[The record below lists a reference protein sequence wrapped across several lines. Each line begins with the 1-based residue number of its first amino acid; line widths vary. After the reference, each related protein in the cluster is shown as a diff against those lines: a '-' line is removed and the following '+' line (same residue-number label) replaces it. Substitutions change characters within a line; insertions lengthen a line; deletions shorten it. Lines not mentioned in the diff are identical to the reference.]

1 MRRTL
6 VAGAL
11 PALAISV
18 AWLRI
23 EDPRQVG
30 QALAVVALAVG
41 PALLPR
47 GWQRGLAA
55 VAAAAGVSWI
65 AFREQPWE
73 ILPFRDERVLGP
85 IADAAGYGIGDFY
98 GVVLPFEPERNPEM
112 HALVLAAIFGFVL
125 AACLL
130 VATRRPVG
138 AAAVTVAG
146 VGWPATLV
154 GGQAVAVGALGLA
167 GALSIPL
174 ILRVRSAPALVVGAA
189 TAAVVVAG
197 AAWASSATTVA
208 REAALNWE
216 AWDIRGAP
224 VQATSVR
231 FVWESN
237 YDGIR
242 FPPTK
247 TVVLTVEG
255 PDRARYWRTSTLDLF
270 TDDHWFEDLLWLN
283 RVKGA
288 TDTMALEARDPV
300 GGVVRRERALLD
312 RLAPP
317 RAANQEN
324 WLEQEIEVRAL
335 VDDHLAAAGTPVA
348 IDARRLGTVFVLSGG
363 VLRVRDPIGRGQR
376 YRVWSYAPDP
386 APAALSASKPRYP
399 AVTARYL
406 RVDGRSFPAFG
417 LSGRE
422 TVVRGMFADPAYAPF
437 VSYRPVYRAAR
448 RVVGSAQTPYAA
460 VLALEAWFRQRG
472 GFVYDERPPRIAGR
486 PLVQFVTRT
495 KAGYCQ
501 HFAGAMAVMLR
512 MLGIP
517 ARVAVGFTSG
527 TLRDGKWIVTDH
539 EAHAWVEVWFAGQG
553 WVPFDPTP
561 GRGTFGGNYSFASDS
576 EEAVAA
582 LRRGELS
589 DSTDAAERERP
600 DSADILRDGS
610 FAADRGP
617 SLFGLA
623 LAVGALWALAVGVGK
638 AVVRRTRYLTRD
650 PRRAAT
656 ASRWELE
663 EFLRDQGIAVPPS
676 ATLDDLRRAVG
687 VELGLDGRS
696 FASAAGR
703 ARFGRPDQADRDADT
718 ARRELRALL
727 RRVRRELSVWARL
740 RGFVSLRSL
749 RGGWQA

>member
-6 VAGAL
+6 AASAL

-18 AWLRI
+18 GWLRV
-23 EDPRQVG
+23 EDPRRAGEV
-30 QALAVVALAVG
+30 LAVVALAVG
-41 PALLPR
+41 AGLPR
-47 GWQRGLAA
+47 SVWQRALGATL
-55 VAAAAGVSWI
+55 AAAGAAWV
-65 AFREQPWE
+65 AFGAQPWE
-73 ILPFRDERVLGP
+73 LIPFRDERVLGP
-85 IADAAGYGIGDFY
+85 IANAVGYGITDFY
-98 GVVLPFEPERNPEM
+98 GVLLPLEPERNPEM

-125 AACLL
+125 GTSLL
-130 VATRRPVG
+130 VAARRPVG
-138 AAAVTVAG
+138 AAAVAVAG
-146 VGWPATLV
+146 AGWPATLV
-154 GGQAVAVGALGLA
+154 GGEAVAIGALSLA

-174 ILRVRSAPALVVGAA
+174 ILRVRSGPSLVAGAA
-189 TAAVVVAG
+189 AAALVVAG
-197 AAWASSATTVA
+197 AAWASAATSVA

-224 VQATSVR
+224 PQATSVR

-270 TDDHWFEDLLWLN
+270 TDDHWIDGLFWLG
-283 RVKGA
+283 RVEGVS
-288 TDTMALEARDPV
+288 DALS
-300 GGVVRRERALLD
+300 LD
-312 RLAPP
+312 RLTPP
-317 RAANQEN
+317 RAARRES
-324 WLEQEIEVRAL
+324 WLEQRIEVKAL

-348 IDARRLGTVFVLSGG
+348 LDARRLGTVFLLSGG
-363 VLRVRDPIGRGQR
+363 VLRALDPVGRGQR

-399 AVTARYL
+399 SAAARHL
-406 RVDGRSFPAFG
+406 VVDGRSFPAFG
-417 LSGRE
+417 LRGRE
-422 TVVRGMFADPAYAPF
+422 TVVRGIFADPSYAPF
-437 VSYRPVYRAAR
+437 LAYRPMYLAAR
-448 RVVGSAQTPYAA
+448 RVIGSADTPYAA

-472 GFVYDERPPRIAGR
+472 GFVYDERPPRLAGP
-486 PLVQFVTRT
+486 PLVEFVTRT

-527 TLRDGKWIVTDH
+527 TFEDGKWVVTDH

-576 EEAVAA
+576 EQAVAA

-589 DSTDAAERERP
+589 DLTGAAARERP
-600 DSADILRDGS
+600 DSADILREGS
-610 FAADRGP
+610 FGTDRGP

-623 LAVGALWALAVGVGK
+623 LAVGMLWALAVGVGK
-638 AVVRRTRYLTRD
+638 AVMRRARYLTRD

-656 ASRWELE
+656 ASRRELE
-663 EFLRDQGIAVPPS
+663 AFLRDQGIAVSAS
-676 ATLDDLRRAVG
+676 ATLDGLRRAVG

-696 FASAAGR
+696 FASAAAR
-703 ARFGRPDQADRDADT
+703 ARFGPPDQADRDARA

-727 RRVRRELSVWARL
+727 RSVRMELSVWARL

-749 RGGWQA
+749 RGAWQG